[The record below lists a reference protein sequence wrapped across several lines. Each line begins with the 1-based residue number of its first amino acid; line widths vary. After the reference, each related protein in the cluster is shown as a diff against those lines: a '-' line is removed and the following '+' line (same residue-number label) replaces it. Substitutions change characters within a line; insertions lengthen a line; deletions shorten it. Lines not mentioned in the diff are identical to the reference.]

1 MPHSAAYPFRCP
13 ACDSEYKVVRAEAP
27 PIAYKKLT
35 CLGCGCPL
43 RNRQGKF
50 ALKYFRV

>member
-1 MPHSAAYPFRCP
+1 MPDTATYQFRCP
-13 ACDSEYKVVRAEAP
+13 ACDAKYKVVRAEAP
-27 PIAYKKLT
+27 PIADKQLT

-50 ALKYFRV
+50 ALKYFR